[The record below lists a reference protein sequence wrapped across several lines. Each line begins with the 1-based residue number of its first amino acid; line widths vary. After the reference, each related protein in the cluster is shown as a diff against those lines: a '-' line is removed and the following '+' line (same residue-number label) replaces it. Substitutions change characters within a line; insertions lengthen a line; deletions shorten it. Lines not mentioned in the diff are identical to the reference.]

1 MPESITG
8 RPEANP
14 IILNP
19 ETAGSKNIVG
29 VHNEWNRLREV
40 MLGDIRGNI
49 MPKFQEDWGRYANLS
64 EFIPGNE
71 GVKWIDR
78 DPENGQKMIEQ
89 IDGFEKIL
97 KSHGIKVHR
106 PRAIPD
112 CIRQNITMLGDA
124 MQYARD
130 PHLVLGRNIIQT
142 NMRMTFRIKEHYGW
156 TPLFQRHTERNSG
169 IRWVGVP
176 DVEPTPE
183 GTTPEQ
189 WAQDTRLFVEGGDT
203 FILGKDILVGFSSL
217 ASSPSGI
224 DWLRRYL
231 ADDGFRVHM
240 VPIKEDWLHLDCFFA
255 VIKEGLAMA
264 YMDGFKDGL
273 PAPLRDWEFIEASAE
288 ECHAMGSNTLCL
300 EPGKVFIGAQHER
313 LINEIEKKGCVPI
326 PVNYDAVEWY
336 GGGVR
341 CSTHPLVRDNT

>member
-1 MPESITG
+1 MSESITG
-8 RPEANP
+8 KPEGNP
-14 IILNP
+14 TILNP

-49 MPKFQEDWGRYANLS
+49 MPQFQEDWGRYANLS

-71 GVKWIDR
+71 GMKWIDR

-106 PRAIPD
+106 PRPIPD
-112 CIRQNITMLGDA
+112 CVRQNITTLGDA

-156 TPLFQRHTERNSG
+156 TPLFRRHTEQNSG
-169 IRWVGVP
+169 IRWVGMP

-189 WAQDTRLFVEGGDT
+189 WAQDARLFVEGGDT

-217 ASSPSGI
+217 GSSPSAA
-224 DWLRRYL
+224 LLYSFL
-231 ADDGFRVHM
+231 A
-240 VPIKEDWLHLDCFFA
+240 
-255 VIKEGLAMA
+255 
-264 YMDGFKDGL
+264 
-273 PAPLRDWEFIEASAE
+273 
-288 ECHAMGSNTLCL
+288 
-300 EPGKVFIGAQHER
+300 
-313 LINEIEKKGCVPI
+313 
-326 PVNYDAVEWY
+326 
-336 GGGVR
+336 
-341 CSTHPLVRDNT
+341 